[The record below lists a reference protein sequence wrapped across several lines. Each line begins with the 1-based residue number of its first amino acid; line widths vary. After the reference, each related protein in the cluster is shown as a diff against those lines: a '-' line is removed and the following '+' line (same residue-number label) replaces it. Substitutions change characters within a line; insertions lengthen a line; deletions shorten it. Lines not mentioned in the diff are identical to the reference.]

1 MTHTSLP
8 LNWHTRA
15 TEEEE
20 DYDNYKYFEI
30 KHLRILWKYI
40 SFIRMANAVSCH
52 DECSDW
58 CSQFSDKCLY
68 SRITL
73 NCENFCLCICI
84 WVCLCD
90 KPLQFLQR
98 HEALN
103 DMSSYLCFCISIIFL
118 ICIFEFD
125 GMENTKS
132 SFLYFSIWLIAVCRS
147 WMFAR
152 GKRALGG
159 KCKVSKAAFS
169 VPTAF
174 SAWPRKNLR
183 IFFAVKNLFSSGTR
197 GELACGQISG

>member
-30 KHLRILWKYI
+30 KLMRILWKYTYKLYENGKCCLLSRWMFRLMFTI
-40 SFIRMANAVSCH
+40 
-52 DECSDW
+52 
-58 CSQFSDKCLY
+58 FSV

-73 NCENFCLCICI
+73 NCETLCLCICI

-90 KPLQFLQR
+90 KPIQFLQR
-98 HEALN
+98 HEAVN
-103 DMSSYLCFCISIIFL
+103 EMSSYLCFCISIIFFF

-125 GMENTKS
+125 GLENTKS

-174 SAWPRKNLR
+174 SACPRKNLR
-183 IFFAVKNLFSSGTR
+183 NFFAVKNLSSF
-197 GELACGQISG
+197 